1 MRQCG
6 WQDWAFFGQ
15 GSTIMTAQKPSDAS
29 GGPADS
35 GQGSAD
41 LARALF
47 AAIGRHDLDAVRALD
62 APDVVDDFVAIGVFS
77 GVDAVIGFFAE
88 LFAAVPDFRID
99 VLNVTAE
106 GDTAV
111 VQWHATGTFSG
122 GPFQGIHATGRSV
135 DLRGCDVMRFEDG
148 LLKHNTIYY
157 DGLAFARQIGLLPT
171 EGSRADRALQ
181 TVFNARTD
189 TLARVSGLRR

>member
-1 MRQCG
+1 MAVEKRTDAG
-6 WQDWAFFGQ
+6 REPGD
-15 GSTIMTAQKPSDAS
+15 SDQAS
-29 GGPADS
+29 E
-35 GQGSAD
+35 D

-47 AAIGRHDLDAVRALD
+47 TAIGRHDLDAVRALD
-62 APDVVDDFVAIGVFS
+62 APDVVDDFVAIGVFA

-88 LFAAVPDFRID
+88 LFAAVPDFGIE

-106 GDTAV
+106 GNTAV
-111 VQWHATGTFSG
+111 VQWHATGAFTG
-122 GPFQGIHATGRSV
+122 GPFQGIHATGRPV

-181 TVFNARTD
+181 AVFNARTD
-189 TLARVSGLRR
+189 TLARVKDLRR